1 VKYSFKIVLC
11 CAILT
16 AVLGCQKENQDL
28 LGVYAVH
35 DAITGPPAMDWYFES
50 YDIEISK
57 SGVISKTFH
66 IVNYA
71 NKNSSFN
78 GTQFKVACEI
88 ADQAFII
95 RAQEVDGRRV
105 HETAGYFLNDPI
117 FFDISYANAFGEVY
131 VGHCFGV
138 KK

>member
-1 VKYSFKIVLC
+1 
-11 CAILT
+11 
-16 AVLGCQKENQDL
+16 
-28 LGVYAVH
+28 
-35 DAITGPPAMDWYFES
+35 MDWYFES

-105 HETAGYFLNDPI
+105 HETARTLFWGQEIIVSPHMRPKQKLCSRFVPSPVHR
-117 FFDISYANAFGEVY
+117 FPSAAFSGFRPN
-131 VGHCFGV
+131 GRMGDCFRTTLCLTIA
-138 KK
+138 